1 MAKEDDDK
9 AAAEAKAAEEKAT
22 AEKSAVT
29 PTATTPFAVNKGV
42 APSLNLAPNSGALAP
57 RTFPN
62 ALATESAGSTEDEDT
77 AAAKKLEE
85 ARKAE
90 LDAQKRAATE
100 KARLTSEAEGE
111 QARADI
117 SLAEKQNKMRE
128 DAKKFRPPEFKP
140 ITYNAPKPPSL
151 IEQMG
156 SSTML
161 FAMLGGLFTRNH
173 AITALNAA
181 TGALNG
187 FKEGNDAKAKQAMD
201 QWKTA
206 NENMLQ
212 AARFQEE
219 VYKNIMGDVEDR
231 AKYEDQLNT
240 AKGKERTA
248 KLKAAAL
255 ALDDNVMLAQ
265 LEREQGKGA
274 YDELERRSQHLLQ
287 HEEHTAKLKD
297 AQEKKEVKDSLS
309 ARLSDPKFLL
319 LSADDALAQ
328 VAELGTDAVEMFN
341 KPSFQTTLSAARVK
355 ATEKTDEYKAAD
367 KITQLAMR
375 ADAGDK
381 AAVKELEKHR
391 EREAKGQLSEQEQ
404 IDRTIVDERI
414 ARGLAPMPASG
425 RAGTDTDKAYNAT
438 LARVLKINPS
448 YDPSQAANAEKILAG
463 WLDSAKKD
471 GSEIKAYNT
480 ATHHL
485 NLMDELVDALNTKN
499 QQTINS
505 AIKRIAAAIGQ
516 PQLEN
521 ASVDTMSAILADE
534 ITKATLGNA
543 GSSGERTAR
552 EAKFVSTLP
561 IDVLKTNIAT
571 SRSAIGGRL
580 AASQKSFEM
589 GTGRDREEFW
599 KLLEDGTKQ
608 AHAKVLGIPED
619 AIPRTATTTV
629 APGAPAAGGAAP
641 KLDQSKIPKENLEST
656 AKKRGITVEEV
667 KKQLKAKYPDV
678 KFEGE

>member
-1 MAKEDDDK
+1 MYVANLSVPTEDDEDK
-9 AAAEAKAAEEKAT
+9 GAGVQKT
-22 AEKSAVT
+22 AVT
-29 PTATTPFAVNKGV
+29 SGAVKPMVSVPQPGALAGGAATNGVNPL
-42 APSLNLAPNSGALAP
+42 APVTESNLAPAAAAQIGDV
-57 RTFPN
+57 
-62 ALATESAGSTEDEDT
+62 EDA
-77 AAAKKLEE
+77 AAAKKLED

-90 LDAQKRAATE
+90 LDAQKRASTE

-111 QARADI
+111 QAKADI
-117 SLAEKQNKMRE
+117 ALAEKQNKMRE

-140 ITYNAPKPPSL
+140 IAYNAPKPPSL
-151 IEQMG
+151 IEQLG

-161 FAMLGGLFTRNH
+161 FAMLGGMFTRNH
-173 AITALNAA
+173 ATTALNAA
-181 TGALNG
+181 TSALNG
-187 FKEGNDAKAKQAMD
+187 FKEGNEAQAKQAMD

-212 AARFQEE
+212 AARFQDE
-219 VYKNIMGDVEDR
+219 VYKNIMKDVEDR
-231 AKYEDQLNT
+231 ARYEEQLNT

-248 KLKAAAL
+248 KLKAAAF
-255 ALDDNVMLAQ
+255 AFDDQVLIAQ
-265 LEREQGKGA
+265 TEREQAKGA

-287 HEEHTAKLKD
+287 HEEHTAKMK
-297 AQEKKEVKDSLS
+297 AAEEKKEIKDELT
-309 ARLSDPKFLL
+309 ARLADPKFLL
-319 LSADDALAQ
+319 LSADDALTQ
-328 VAELGTDAVEMFN
+328 VAKLGTDAVEMFN
-341 KPSFQTTLSAARVK
+341 KPSYQSVLSAARVK

-367 KITQLAMR
+367 KITQLSMR

-381 AAVKELEKHR
+381 QAAKDVAKRR
-391 EREAKGQLSEQEQ
+391 EREEKGQLTEQEQ

-425 RAGTDTDKAYNAT
+425 KAGTDTDKAYNAT
-438 LARVLKINPS
+438 LARVLKINPT
-448 YDPSQAANAEKILAG
+448 YDPSQAANAEKIYAG
-463 WLDSAKKD
+463 WVDGAKKD

-485 NLMDELVDALNTKN
+485 VLMDELVDALSTKN

-543 GSSGERTAR
+543 ASAGERTSR
-552 EAKFVSTLP
+552 EAKFASTLP
-561 IDVLKTNIAT
+561 INVLRTNIAT
-571 SRSAIGGRL
+571 SKAAIGGRL
-580 AASQKSFEM
+580 AASQKSFET
-589 GTGRDREEFW
+589 GTGRGKEEFW
-599 KLLEDGTKQ
+599 RLLEDGTKQ

-619 AIPRTATTTV
+619 AIPKTATTTV

-641 KLDQSKIPKENLEST
+641 KLDQSKITKENLEST

>member
-240 AKGKERTA
+240 A
-248 KLKAAAL
+248 
-255 ALDDNVMLAQ
+255 
-265 LEREQGKGA
+265 
-274 YDELERRSQHLLQ
+274 
-287 HEEHTAKLKD
+287 
-297 AQEKKEVKDSLS
+297 
-309 ARLSDPKFLL
+309 
-319 LSADDALAQ
+319 
-328 VAELGTDAVEMFN
+328 
-341 KPSFQTTLSAARVK
+341 
-355 ATEKTDEYKAAD
+355 
-367 KITQLAMR
+367 
-375 ADAGDK
+375 
-381 AAVKELEKHR
+381 
-391 EREAKGQLSEQEQ
+391 
-404 IDRTIVDERI
+404 
-414 ARGLAPMPASG
+414 
-425 RAGTDTDKAYNAT
+425 
-438 LARVLKINPS
+438 
-448 YDPSQAANAEKILAG
+448 
-463 WLDSAKKD
+463 
-471 GSEIKAYNT
+471 
-480 ATHHL
+480 
-485 NLMDELVDALNTKN
+485 
-499 QQTINS
+499 
-505 AIKRIAAAIGQ
+505 
-516 PQLEN
+516 
-521 ASVDTMSAILADE
+521 
-534 ITKATLGNA
+534 
-543 GSSGERTAR
+543 
-552 EAKFVSTLP
+552 
-561 IDVLKTNIAT
+561 
-571 SRSAIGGRL
+571 
-580 AASQKSFEM
+580 
-589 GTGRDREEFW
+589 
-599 KLLEDGTKQ
+599 
-608 AHAKVLGIPED
+608 
-619 AIPRTATTTV
+619 
-629 APGAPAAGGAAP
+629 
-641 KLDQSKIPKENLEST
+641 
-656 AKKRGITVEEV
+656 
-667 KKQLKAKYPDV
+667 
-678 KFEGE
+678 